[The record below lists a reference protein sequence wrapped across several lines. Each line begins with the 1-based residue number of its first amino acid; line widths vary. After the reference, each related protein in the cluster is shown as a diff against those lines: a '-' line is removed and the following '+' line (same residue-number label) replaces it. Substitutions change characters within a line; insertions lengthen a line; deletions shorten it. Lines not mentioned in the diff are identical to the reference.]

1 MLSTVFIILG
11 ATLLVIQTTI
21 LTRMPTWI
29 GSPDLLFLLVLFMA
43 TRMDSYR
50 GIILTM
56 VYGLMMDI
64 FSGIVPGLFPAVYL
78 GLFVTIK
85 YLSRHLI
92 INEPTHQPPLA
103 AASYLTCSGA
113 IYLYTFLFCAETELF
128 WAWRDLLLQMLIL
141 AILTLPCFQ
150 LLDRLVSILSA
161 DQGRFFS
168 RRRKPGNRF
177 IA

>member
-11 ATLLVIQTTI
+11 ATLLIIQTTI
-21 LTRMPTWI
+21 LTRMPSWI

-50 GIILTM
+50 GIMLTL

-78 GLFVTIK
+78 VLFVTIK

-103 AASYLTCSGA
+103 AASYLACSGA
-113 IYLYTFLFCAETELF
+113 IYLYTVLFGVEIEIF

-150 LLDRLVSILSA
+150 LLDRLVSTLYSG
-161 DQGRFFS
+161 QGRFFL
-168 RRRKPGNRF
+168 RRKKLGNRF
-177 IA
+177 VA